1 MSKKTIAY
9 GLESLQQKFI
19 SRVYGW
25 MSFALIMTAVTSLYV
40 VSSATIKALVFG
52 NPLVLIGLIIL
63 ELVAVVSLAAAV
75 DKMSVS
81 TAMSVFVG
89 YSVLNGITLS
99 GLLLVY
105 TGASV
110 AMAFIICAAT
120 FMVMSIYGATTQ
132 ADLTDLGRL
141 SMMGLFGIIIASVV
155 NIFMH
160 STAMEMIISYVGVLV
175 FVGLI
180 AYDTQKLKA
189 MAQNLNNDEAYQKYA
204 ILGALTLYLDFINLF
219 IMILR
224 IVGVRNRD

>member
-1 MSKKTIAY
+1 M
-9 GLESLQQKFI
+9 
-19 SRVYGW
+19 
-25 MSFALIMTAVTSLYV
+25 
-40 VSSATIKALVFG
+40 
-52 NPLVLIGLIIL
+52 
-63 ELVAVVSLAAAV
+63 AVVSLAAAV